1 MTTNISRRKVLASS
15 LIFPVAASI
24 STLPMAA
31 EKSGKAQVTAETYD
45 VIVLGA
51 GPAGLT
57 TAITAKEQGAKKVI
71 LFEKRDRP
79 SGNSLF
85 AIGGICGWGSKVHLE
100 AGVEDTRD
108 KFLEMMLDVSQH
120 KGDKELN
127 RVYTDNISEGI
138 NWLANDIGVQFGIMK
153 DEPYPLL
160 SRVVLI
166 KGNGLTGG
174 SVLVKKLLE
183 AAKSKGVEIRYEHAG
198 IQLLHNDKMEVTGV
212 RVQTPEGQ
220 KDFYSRGGIAIA
232 TGGYSANPEMV
243 CKYIGGWATRLIL
256 RGSDSVT
263 GSNVSL
269 PMPLNAK
276 FVNMDQFHCGPI
288 IEQTH
293 MNPANLLNSGY
304 GIQVNSSGERFM
316 DERNTYVIKAR
327 RTGESTK
334 DNMAFVVIDSSWPG
348 ISKDIARYN
357 RLNTTY
363 GRGNTVEE
371 AAEAMGLPGKKI
383 SKLVDEYNDAVQH
396 GTLNSMVPPCSYQN
410 PHLISKAP
418 FYVIPFQ
425 GGMTATFGGPL
436 INGKSEVINLDG
448 KPIPGLYAVGNSSGG
463 IFFYNYAGGAQLGA
477 ATVFGRIAGKEMARR
492 ALTK

>member
-15 LIFPVAASI
+15 LIFPVTAGF
-24 STLPMAA
+24 STLSRAA
-31 EKSGKAQVTAETYD
+31 TKDGEEKRAGETFD

-57 TAITAKEQGAKKVI
+57 TAITAKEQGAKKVV

-85 AIGGICGWGSKVHLE
+85 AIGGICGWGSKVHLD
-100 AGVEDTRD
+100 AGIEDNRD
-108 KFLEMMLDVSQH
+108 KFLEMMLDVSQQ
-120 KGDKELN
+120 KGDTELN
-127 RVYTDNISEGI
+127 RIYTDNISDGI
-138 NWLANDIGVQFGIMK
+138 NWLVDDIGVKFNIMK
-153 DEPYPLL
+153 GQPYPLL
-160 SRVVLI
+160 SRVLLV
-166 KGNGLTGG
+166 KGEGVTGG
-174 SVLVKKLLE
+174 SELVKKLLE
-183 AAKSKGVEIRYEHAG
+183 VAKTKGVEVRYEHAG
-198 IQLLHNDKMEVTGV
+198 IELLHNDKMEVTGV

-220 KDFYSRGGIAIA
+220 KDFYSRGGVAIA

-304 GIQVNSSGERFM
+304 EVQVNSSGDRFM
-316 DERNTYVIKAR
+316 DECNTYVIKAR
-327 RTGESTK
+327 KTGESTK

-348 ISKDIARYN
+348 IARDIARYR

-363 GRGNTVEE
+363 GEGSTVEE
-371 AAEAMGLPGKKI
+371 AATAMGLPGKKI
-383 SKLVDEYNDAVQH
+383 SKVVDEYNSAVKN
-396 GTLNSMVPPCSYQN
+396 GTLNSMIPPCTYKD

-436 INGKSEVINLDG
+436 INGKAEVINLDG
-448 KPIPGLYAVGNSSGG
+448 KSISGLYAVGNSGGG

-492 ALTK
+492 ALAR